1 MGVSLAWL
9 GIQTTAAEEVQARLG
24 VSETGESGDY
34 YDFPMAGL
42 MLANHWYLLT
52 AKGCEHP
59 ILSERVLSDLSAGI
73 SLVACSIEEH
83 VMVQS
88 AAFWRGGKEI
98 WSVLHRGGDYGIL
111 DLVVKGLPP
120 DPFND
125 LRTRTFAL
133 QSSEGGADADVDYI
147 ADIPL
152 ELARSIV
159 GFKHDEVNPGI
170 DDNFRELREGSNGL
184 LARSSPS
191 SAGRWWKPW

>member
-1 MGVSLAWL
+1 MGVSLSWL
-9 GIQTTAAEEVQARLG
+9 GVETTAAEVYARLG

-34 YDFPMAGL
+34 DDFPMAGL
-42 MLANHWYLLT
+42 MLANNWYLLT

-59 ILSERVLSDLSAGI
+59 ILSARALSDLSAGI
-73 SLVACSIEEH
+73 SVVACAIEEH
-83 VMVQS
+83 VMYQS
-88 AAFWRGGKEI
+88 AAFWRDGNEI
-98 WSVLHRGGDYGIL
+98 WSVRHRGGDYGIM

-133 QSSEGGADADVDYI
+133 QASEGGADADVDYI

-170 DDNFRELREGSNGL
+170 DDNFRELREGSTGL

-191 SAGRWWKPW
+191 SAGRRWKFW